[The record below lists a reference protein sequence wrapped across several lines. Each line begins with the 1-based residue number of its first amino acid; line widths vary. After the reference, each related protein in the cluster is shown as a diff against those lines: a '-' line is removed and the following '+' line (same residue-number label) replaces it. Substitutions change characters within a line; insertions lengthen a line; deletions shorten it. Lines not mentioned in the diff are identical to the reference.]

1 MVPSFT
7 YIGNAIIGER
17 SDQNTFSK
25 LTPFS
30 VPKNVTS
37 FSVCLRNVVSN
48 LTPFLVTEIGT
59 SCSARTQMWA
69 NGSLAKAYR
78 LESLG
83 DCHGDCGMVSMRVQA
98 HIKLPLQ
105 QCVSGGL
112 VWGSTFSRIERVAS
126 HAWLDV
132 LPAGVESCAAYAC
145 FVNILLRIYS
155 CGSCFPRAVL
165 GALFR
170 HVVNISRS

>member
-1 MVPSFT
+1 MRAAAPRALIKVRTQPSRFSRPKTDAACQKDKIVNTNMYLNLEPKCVPNRGLKMVPSFT

-25 LTPFS
+25 LTPFL

-112 VWGSTFSRIERVAS
+112 V
-126 HAWLDV
+126 
-132 LPAGVESCAAYAC
+132 
-145 FVNILLRIYS
+145 
-155 CGSCFPRAVL
+155 
-165 GALFR
+165 
-170 HVVNISRS
+170 